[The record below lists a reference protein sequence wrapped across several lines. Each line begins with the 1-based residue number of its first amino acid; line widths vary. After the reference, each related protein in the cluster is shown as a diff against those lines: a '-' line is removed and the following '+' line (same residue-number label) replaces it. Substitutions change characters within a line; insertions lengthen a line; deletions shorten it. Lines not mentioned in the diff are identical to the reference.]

1 MLNPARH
8 REVRVRLTRHIT
20 GSEDPRIAGSP
31 VLVYD
36 YPVGTTQSSP
46 AREAGLRLR
55 PGKAG

>member
-31 VLVYD
+31 ILVYD

-46 AREAGLRLR
+46 AQSLFDSGGRS
-55 PGKAG
+55 